1 MRNYHRR
8 GWILGLIVSNQSS
21 GASMQ
26 AQKVAI
32 TTLMSKLIAALLLL
46 SGASHKDTN
55 IFSKL
60 FQISKN

>member
-21 GASMQ
+21 GANMQ
-26 AQKVAI
+26 AQEVEI
-32 TTLMSKLIAALLLL
+32 TTLMSRLIAALLL

-55 IFSKL
+55 FL
-60 FQISKN
+60 